1 MPLKMKYILI
11 ALIMCFSV
19 QLAYPVGVKAEEID
33 DITNELGKLQQQL
46 EASKRASKPL
56 ESDLSRM
63 RAQLASI
70 KTRLAVIQQTITAE
84 EREIARADKA
94 LVKQKQIIDERVAV
108 HYKNLRKTGDSVLN
122 LLVTNNFSTSLQ
134 NLFYQKKAADNDR
147 QAIVRIVLYIN
158 NIDTAKKKLADERV
172 KLAQAQVKVD
182 ADSQFLSGE
191 VSKAKSFQS
200 ELSSKIAQLNAKQ
213 KQLIAQKLGGL
224 NLPTSLGFGALS
236 CTDDRKI
243 DPGFS
248 PAFAFFTFGIPHRIG
263 LNQYGAL
270 GRARAGQNVDQILD
284 AYFDNVELKKD
295 YSQDIT
301 INVKGYGGYN
311 IEEYVKHIYEMP
323 ESWPLEAL
331 KSQAILARTYALNY
345 TGNGAREICT
355 TQSCQVFK
363 PEPKTGAWVQAV
375 DETKGWVL
383 TQDGTPI
390 TAWYS
395 STDGGYTFQSSDVGW
410 SSRSYTKRLQDG
422 SAGYNSW
429 DDLFNNAYDK
439 DSPCFYAA
447 QGWRAEYNKSAW
459 LKSSELADIVNAIML
474 AQKDSSTQDHLYQPD
489 KGHPYGGEVWNQDR
503 VRDELKSRG
512 GTPFSNI
519 SDVSVSADFG
529 VGRTSNVTVS
539 GDGGS
544 VTLSATEFKDFFNL
558 RAPANI
564 QIVGGLFRAEKR

>member
-1 MPLKMKYILI
+1 MKIKIILVSLLLCGM
-11 ALIMCFSV
+11 ALFAHAQV
-19 QLAYPVGVKAEEID
+19 RAEEID
-33 DITNELGKLQQQL
+33 DINNELGKLQQQL

-56 ESDLSRM
+56 ESDLAKM

-70 KTRLAVIQQTITAE
+70 KTRLVSIQTTIAAE

-94 LVKQKQIIDERVAV
+94 LVKQKEIIDERVAV
-108 HYKNLRKTGDSVLN
+108 HYKNLRKTGDSMLN
-122 LLVTNNFSTSLQ
+122 LLVTNNFSTSLK

-158 NIDTAKKKLADERV
+158 NIDDAKKKLANERV
-172 KLAQAQVKVD
+172 KLAQIQTKVD
-182 ADSQFLSGE
+182 TDSQYLSGE
-191 VSKAKSFQS
+191 VDKAKSFQS

-248 PAFAFFTFGIPHRIG
+248 PAFAFYTFGIPHRIG
-263 LNQYGAL
+263 MNQYGAL

-295 YSQDIT
+295 YAQDIT
-301 INVKGYGGYN
+301 IQVKGYGSYN

-375 DETKGWVL
+375 EETKGWVL
-383 TQDGTPI
+383 TQDGSPI

-410 SSRSYTKRLQDG
+410 SGRSYTKRLQDG
-422 SAGYNSW
+422 SAGYSSW

-447 QGWRAEYNKSAW
+447 QGGRPEYNKSAW
-459 LKSSELADIVNAIML
+459 MKTGEVADIVNAIML

-519 SDVSVSADFG
+519 SDVSVSADFSI
-529 VGRTSNVTVS
+529 GRTNNITFS
-539 GDGGS
+539 GDGGT
-544 VTLSATEFKDFFNL
+544 VTFSASEFKDFFNL
-558 RAPANI
+558 RAPGNI
-564 QIVGGLFRAEKR
+564 QIVGGLYRTEKR